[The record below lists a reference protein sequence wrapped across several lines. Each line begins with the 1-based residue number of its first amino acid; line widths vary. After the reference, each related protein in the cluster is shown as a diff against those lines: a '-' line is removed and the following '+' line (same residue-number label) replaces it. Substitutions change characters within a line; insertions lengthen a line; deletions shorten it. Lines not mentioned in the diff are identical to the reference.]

1 MLVCFFG
8 YNIISFNNRDFFVLW
23 FLLFLTSLFFP
34 RLENWKTFVQ
44 DLSINTYQL
53 YDRAKERNGETEGMQ
68 KLNHQNFFKLSKK
81 AHHVMFITIQYAIM
95 GVTQF
100 AFELLALNAKIKGDS
115 NSCNVAMV
123 SYYGI

>member
-1 MLVCFFG
+1 
-8 YNIISFNNRDFFVLW
+8 
-23 FLLFLTSLFFP
+23 
-34 RLENWKTFVQ
+34 
-44 DLSINTYQL
+44 
-53 YDRAKERNGETEGMQ
+53 
-68 KLNHQNFFKLSKK
+68 
-81 AHHVMFITIQYAIM
+81 MFITIQYAIM